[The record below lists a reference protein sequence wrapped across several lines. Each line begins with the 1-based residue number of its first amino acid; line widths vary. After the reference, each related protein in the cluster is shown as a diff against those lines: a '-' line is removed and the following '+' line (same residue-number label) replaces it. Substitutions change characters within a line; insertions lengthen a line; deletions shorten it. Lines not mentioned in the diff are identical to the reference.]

1 MSIWNSPL
9 ARMKAIALGLLLLA
23 AALYALATHMAV
35 AQPAW
40 GWGYLQSF
48 AEAAMVGAIADWFA
62 VTALFRHPLG
72 LPIPHTAIIPR
83 KQARLG
89 CNLAD
94 FICTHFLATP
104 QVLAKLEAFDAAA
117 RLAGWLRQPSNAE
130 ALGGQLVGVARYG
143 VHALRDERV
152 RRFIQRSATAKLR
165 EVDLAGLGGQLLDL
179 LTHER
184 RHQAMLDELLAQLDE
199 LLQDE
204 AVQQRIA
211 AGLSSEFSALRFRL
225 FGKDIPLDEKAGQW
239 SADKVV
245 RRVSALIGEI
255 SRDER
260 HELRGKFDS
269 CVARCIERLK
279 EDPAFRLKGEQ
290 IREQLLAHPAVAAYL
305 RGLGDELV
313 DWLQADLADTDST
326 IRRRLIK
333 LSLRLGEALERD
345 AAMRRWINDQLLE
358 VAPRLVERHREDIR
372 RYIAERVEKW
382 NSDELVALLEHNVG
396 KDLQFIRING
406 TLVGGMVGLL
416 LHGLTRLVA
425 G

>member
-1 MSIWNSPL
+1 MSTWNSPL

-23 AALYALATHMAV
+23 AALYALATHMV
-35 AQPAW
+35 AAHPAW
-40 GWGYLQSF
+40 GYLAAF

-89 CNLAD
+89 RNLAD
-94 FICTHFLATP
+94 FICTHFLSTP

-130 ALGGQLVGVARYG
+130 ALGRQLVGIARYG
-143 VHALRDERV
+143 IRALRDERV

-184 RHQAMLDELLAQLDE
+184 RHQAMLDEVLAQLDA

-225 FGKDIPLDEKAGQW
+225 FGKDIGLDEKAGQW

-255 SRDER
+255 SRDDQ
-260 HELRGKFDS
+260 HELRGKFDT
-269 CVARCIERLK
+269 CVASVIAKLK
-279 EDPAFRLKGEQ
+279 ADPDFRLKGEQ
-290 IREQLLAHPAVAAYL
+290 IREQLLAHPAVAGYL
-305 RGLGDELV
+305 RGLWDELV
-313 DWLQADLADTDST
+313 DWLQADLADADST

-333 LSLRLGEALERD
+333 LSLRLGEALAADE
-345 AAMRRWINDQLLE
+345 AMRRWLNDQLLE
-358 VAPRLVERHREDIR
+358 VAPSLVERHREDIR

-382 NSDELVALLEHNVG
+382 NSDELVAQLEHNVG

-406 TLVGGMVGLL
+406 TLVGGMVGLV
-416 LHGLTRLVA
+416 LHGLTRLFA

>member
-1 MSIWNSPL
+1 MSTWNSPL

-23 AALYALATHMAV
+23 AALYALATHLAA

-40 GWGYLQSF
+40 GYLAAF

-89 CNLAD
+89 RNLAD

-104 QVLAKLEAFDAAA
+104 QVMAKLEAFDAAA

-143 VHALRDERV
+143 VGALRDERV
-152 RRFIQRSATAKLR
+152 RQFIQRSATAKLR
-165 EVDLAGLGGQLLDL
+165 EVDLACVAGQLLDM

-184 RHQAMLDELLAQLDE
+184 RHQAMLDELLAQLDL

-204 AVQQRIA
+204 AVQERIA

-225 FGKDIPLDEKAGQW
+225 FGKDIGLDEKAGQW
-239 SADKVV
+239 SADKLV

-260 HELRGKFDS
+260 HELRDKFDA
-269 CVARCIERLK
+269 CLARFIDKLK
-279 EDPAFRLKGEQ
+279 DDPGFRLKGEQ
-290 IREQLLAHPAVAAYL
+290 IREQLLAHPAVAGYL
-305 RGLGDELV
+305 RELWDDLV
-313 DWLQADLADTDST
+313 DWLQADLAAPDST
-326 IRRRLIK
+326 IRRRLIR
-333 LSLRLGEALERD
+333 LCLRLGEALAGD
-345 AAMRRWINDQLLE
+345 AAMRRWLNDQLLD
-358 VAPRLVERHREDIR
+358 VAPTLVERHREDIR

-382 NSDELVALLEHNVG
+382 NSAELVAQLEHNVG
-396 KDLQFIRING
+396 KDLQYIRING
-406 TLVGGMVGLL
+406 TLVGGMVGLV
-416 LHGLTRLVA
+416 LHSVTRLLA